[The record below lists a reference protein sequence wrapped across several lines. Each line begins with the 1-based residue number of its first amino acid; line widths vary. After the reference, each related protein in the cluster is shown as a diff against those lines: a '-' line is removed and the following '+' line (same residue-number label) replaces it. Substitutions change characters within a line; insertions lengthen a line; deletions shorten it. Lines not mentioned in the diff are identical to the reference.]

1 MALKDNEKFNSLGHK
16 VKDEY
21 ESIINDSKLDLEDKT
36 KKIENLLK
44 TDNTNENIVLE
55 YLNLMNK
62 LFAKS
67 KDNDSIKKLLLQY
80 ECCIEEIKFNK
91 TFQSMKV
98 TKISYQR
105 RIMDLISLIKE
116 YKNKKILDDK
126 IELLEKIKSQNVIK
140 FHNTFPVNYNSN
152 LELFFY
158 TLYEALYDQIIKF
171 FKNNIVKEQSF
182 KDHIMQ
188 LTIER
193 SQLMFSGEQKN
204 SLKIK
209 ELEKKL
215 DYIPFIYGTFNGF
228 FSNFA
233 GFIKS
238 TNDKFCKRF
247 EGDFFKDEK
256 ELLLFTDY
264 IFFLSYYPFMTYD
277 AKEYVNLWND
287 TFIDM
292 KIEDKINLAKYF
304 SVNNFTFKL
313 NNNILEVEDNLYD
326 ESYSIPNIDDY
337 SFITLIH
344 YLPTISSKPDLIEL
358 NKFLKIDKYNEKIY
372 IRTIW
377 KSWEEFLIRVFSSN
391 MIKSVFNKFFDDI
404 KDLKNNN
411 NKSNPQSFFDK
422 NEIKLIINNI
432 RYFIFKSDFHAMTIK
447 KNLLIYMNGD
457 PSPDKVNRNPLKNK
471 LFFLSNNVKTNLHEI
486 VGHLNIRF
494 QYYLSKDKR
503 YTSPKPNKPSS
514 EAISREGKE
523 SGEFIEEL
531 IFGESE
537 QNLTTTQI
545 LYILDIK
552 NYEKDY
558 IKFQEDFIKCGKMEA
573 YYISEELKTFLK
585 QLDIDPEEIKF
596 KSKNQSCII
605 GMHKSES
612 NFYRSREHPLD
623 GYNDIYEQ

>member
-1 MALKDNEKFNSLGHK
+1 MALKDNEKFTSLKHK
-16 VKDEY
+16 VEAEY
-21 ESIINDSKLDLEDKT
+21 KSIISDSKLDLEDKT
-36 KKIENLLK
+36 KKIANLLK
-44 TDNTNENIVLE
+44 TDNTNETIVFE

-67 KDNDSIKKLLLQY
+67 KDDESIKKLLHQY

-91 TFQSMKV
+91 TFQPMKV
-98 TKISYQR
+98 TKISYKK
-105 RIMDLISLIKE
+105 RIMELISLIKE
-116 YKNKKILDDK
+116 YKNKKKLDDK
-126 IELLEKIKSQNVIK
+126 IELLDTIKSKNAVK
-140 FHNTFPVNYNSN
+140 FHSTCPVNYNSN

-158 TLYEALYDQIIKF
+158 SLYEALCDQIIKF
-171 FKNNIVKEQSF
+171 FQNNIVKE
-182 KDHIMQ
+182 KNIKEHIIQ
-188 LTIER
+188 PTIEK
-193 SQLMFSGEQKN
+193 SQLLFIDEQKN
-204 SLKIK
+204 SERIK
-209 ELEKKL
+209 FLERKL
-215 DYIPFIYGTFNGF
+215 DYIPFIYGTFNQY

-233 GFIKS
+233 NFIKS
-238 TNDKFCKRF
+238 TNDNFCKRF
-247 EGDFFKDEK
+247 EGDQFKNEK

-264 IFFLSYYPFMTYD
+264 IFFLSFYPFIIYD

-287 TFIDM
+287 TFIDV
-292 KIEDKINLAKYF
+292 KIEDKINLAKKF
-304 SVNNFTFKL
+304 SVNDFTFKL
-313 NNNILEVEDNLYD
+313 DNNILSVEDNSND

-344 YLPTISSKPDLIEL
+344 YLITISSKPDLAEL
-358 NKFLKIDKYNEKIY
+358 NKFLKIDKYNEKLY

-404 KDLKNNN
+404 KDLKNND

-422 NEIKLIINNI
+422 NEIKLIINNT
-432 RYFIFKSDFHAMTIK
+432 RYYIFNSDFHGMTIK
-447 KNLLIYMNGD
+447 KILLIYMNGD
-457 PSPDKVNRNPLKNK
+457 PFPDKGDRNPLKNK

-486 VGHLNIRF
+486 AGHLNIRF

-514 EAISREGKE
+514 EAISRDGKE
-523 SGEFIEEL
+523 AGEFIEEL

-537 QNLTTTQI
+537 QNLTTTQV

-558 IKFQEDFIKCGKMEA
+558 IKFREDFIKYGKMET
-573 YYISEELKTFLK
+573 YDISEELKTFLN
-585 QLDIDPEEIKF
+585 QLDIDSEEIKF
-596 KSKNQSCII
+596 KPKNKSCII
-605 GMHKSES
+605 GMHKNES
-612 NFYRSREHPLD
+612 NFYRSRAHPLD

>member
-116 YKNKKILDDK
+116 YKNKKKLDDK

-391 MIKSVFNKFFDDI
+391 MIKSVFI
-404 KDLKNNN
+404 L
-411 NKSNPQSFFDK
+411 
-422 NEIKLIINNI
+422 
-432 RYFIFKSDFHAMTIK
+432 Y
-447 KNLLIYMNGD
+447 
-457 PSPDKVNRNPLKNK
+457 
-471 LFFLSNNVKTNLHEI
+471 
-486 VGHLNIRF
+486 LN
-494 QYYLSKDKR
+494 
-503 YTSPKPNKPSS
+503 
-514 EAISREGKE
+514 
-523 SGEFIEEL
+523 L
-531 IFGESE
+531 IF
-537 QNLTTTQI
+537 
-545 LYILDIK
+545 
-552 NYEKDY
+552 
-558 IKFQEDFIKCGKMEA
+558 ME
-573 YYISEELKTFLK
+573 
-585 QLDIDPEEIKF
+585 
-596 KSKNQSCII
+596 
-605 GMHKSES
+605 
-612 NFYRSREHPLD
+612 
-623 GYNDIYEQ
+623 

>member
-1 MALKDNEKFNSLGHK
+1 M
-16 VKDEY
+16 
-21 ESIINDSKLDLEDKT
+21 
-36 KKIENLLK
+36 LK

-116 YKNKKILDDK
+116 YKNKKKLDDK

-391 MIKSVFNKFFDDI
+391 MIKSVFNIFFDDI

-411 NKSNPQSFFDK
+411 NKLNPQSFFDK

-494 QYYLSKDKR
+494 QYYLSKDKT
-503 YTSPKPNKPSS
+503 YISSPKPKNPSS
-514 EAISREGKE
+514 QEKSRGGKE
-523 SGEFIEEL
+523 AGEFIVEL
-531 IFGESE
+531 IIGTSE
-537 QNLTTTQI
+537 QKITIEQM
-545 LYILDIK
+545 LYIIDIK
-552 NYEKDY
+552 NYEKDF
-558 IKFQEDFIKCGKMEA
+558 INFRKGFIKCGEMKGYE
-573 YYISEELKTFLK
+573 ISEEFKIFLS
-585 QLDIDPEEIKF
+585 QLDID
-596 KSKNQSCII
+596 SKNITFESNSSFCLIE
-605 GMHKSES
+605 MHKKES
-612 NFYRSREHPLD
+612 GFYRDGKHPME
-623 GYNDIYEQ
+623 GYNDIYEE